1 MISGSQSIQY
11 NDWHIIHSP
20 VLSLDWLY
28 ELLELELPTTKDA
41 DNSVLKLEDDSLIL
55 KLESDIGFVAAKHY
69 RKRSIKRVLR
79 NTFGQ
84 SRAHRSW
91 QYANYLLD
99 QGLNTPEPLA
109 FIEEQKVGLK
119 WRAWYICR
127 FDESATCDE
136 YYLHADSL
144 TPAMVNNAS
153 AIVDMFIKLRECRL
167 SHGDFKASNLLMSA
181 EMPSLIDLDSIK
193 LNSNERSAERMWRRD
208 INRFMDNWHERYDI
222 YTQFKLAFSKH
233 GIEV

>member
-1 MISGSQSIQY
+1 LISGSQSIQY

-41 DNSVLKLEDDSLIL
+41 DNSVLKLEDDS
-55 KLESDIGFVAAKHY
+55 
-69 RKRSIKRVLR
+69 
-79 NTFGQ
+79 
-84 SRAHRSW
+84 
-91 QYANYLLD
+91 LLD